1 MKNNLFFKVAPLN
14 KIIFQNAY
22 KMKISIIFGV
32 IHMIFGVSMSF
43 KNYRYFNDEL
53 SVLTQFIP
61 QMIFLVFLFFY
72 MTFLMFI
79 KWVKYS
85 ATASSYKNTEA
96 CAPSILI
103 TFINM
108 VLYNYNEKPQ
118 DPTADPN
125 KTCDRYMF
133 TGQETLQ
140 KMLLILA
147 VLTIPVMLFAK
158 PYFIMKK
165 RKQGNVSVFLIFGN

>member
-1 MKNNLFFKVAPLN
+1 
-14 KIIFQNAY
+14 
-22 KMKISIIFGV
+22 MKISIIFGV

-61 QMIFLVFLFFY
+61 QMVFLVFLFFY
-72 MTFLMFI
+72 MTFLMFV

-85 ATASSYKNTEA
+85 ATADNFKNTEA

-108 VLYNYNEKPQ
+108 VLYSYKEKPV
-118 DPTADPN
+118 DPN
-125 KTCDRYMF
+125 VDPARVCDRYMF
-133 TGQETLQ
+133 TGQETIQ

-147 VLTIPVMLFAK
+147 LLTIPVMLFAK

-165 RKQGNVSVFLIFGN
+165 RKQGNVSSVFILFLF